1 MQNHPLVSIIC
12 TCYNHEKYVIE
23 ALDSII
29 NQTYPNIETIIIDDA
44 SSDNSVE
51 IIENWVKKNNSSS
64 FIKNEINLGSTK
76 TFNKAVKTA
85 KGEYLVDFAADDLLL
100 PSFIE
105 KIIEKFRNSEFKN
118 LGLVYSNL
126 ENINED
132 GTHLNF
138 YFDVDKNLQTI
149 EKRKV
154 GDAFSFIIDS
164 GKTICSPSAIFK
176 RDVFNKLNGYDESLM
191 YEDLDFWIRLAREYE
206 IDFVDAILVK
216 KRNVFNSLGTA
227 FFNTKKAKKMN
238 YSTYLILVKTTFLCK
253 SKTELKTLL
262 KRVHYEIVLNFKVK
276 NFALIFKLVLLKLK
290 IHLKT
295 MK

>member
-29 NQTYPNIETIIIDDA
+29 QQTYPNIETIIIDDA

-51 IIENWVKKNNSSS
+51 IIENWVKKNKSSS

-85 KGEYLVDFAADDLLL
+85 KGEYLVDFAADDLLS
-100 PSFIE
+100 PTFIE
-105 KIIEKFRNSEFKN
+105 KVIEKFKNSEFKN
-118 LGLVYSNL
+118 LGLVYSNV
-126 ENINED
+126 ENINEN
-132 GTHLNF
+132 GTHLSF
-138 YFDVDKNLQTI
+138 YFNIDKNLQTI

-206 IDFVDAILVK
+206 IDFVDEILVK

>member
-29 NQTYPNIETIIIDDA
+29 QQTYPNIETIIIDDA

-51 IIENWVKKNNSSS
+51 IIENWVKKNKSSS

-85 KGEYLVDFAADDLLL
+85 KGEYLVDFAADDLLS
-100 PSFIE
+100 PTFIE
-105 KIIEKFRNSEFKN
+105 KVIEKFKNSEFKN
-118 LGLVYSNL
+118 LGLVYSNV
-126 ENINED
+126 ENINEN
-132 GTHLNF
+132 GTHLSF
-138 YFDVDKNLQTI
+138 YFNIDKNLQTI